1 MSLSIVRERP
11 SRRRAYG
18 INAPLFV
25 SAAGGEKVRALEWSH
40 LGVVLPEDV
49 LPPLDGGH
57 VHLALHLN
65 FQGYDI
71 AVPAK
76 AKLDHTE
83 DAPTPPG
90 AVRLEF
96 IDLPPRSAAL
106 IEHFVEDY
114 VRGRLVPAEDTL
126 VRIDAPAEPISTKP
140 DPPPPGTV
148 ERRSIRPYVMSA
160 FYLALGLATFAY
172 VAMIL
177 YANTVRLEVH
187 TAVVS
192 RPVEVVQMP
201 VDGMIAELDVE
212 RGDRVRAGAVIAR
225 VADPELLARREDA
238 RATLAEAERHVTL
251 AERRLEVERSRLDDY
266 RLVNETERREA
277 LVAVRAKREAYQ
289 AAVSRFEDVRALADK
304 GFTPHRVVEEAGAA
318 MALAKSRLEAA
329 QLVEERR
336 RRMEEVS
343 VRRHH
348 NGREF
353 VVDLDMLALELETAE
368 AQRDKMRDRLAA
380 LDGLRSRR
388 DVSAGPGGRVVAL
401 EAVKGQ
407 QLPRLSPLAV
417 VEEEVPAIVEAF
429 LSQDEVLEIG
439 LGDIATVFLPAT
451 KERFDARV
459 TTVDRTSE
467 FIDEQRAQ
475 YVWRGPKD
483 RSARVTLAPVNPV
496 VAERLG
502 SGLPATVL
510 FRRAKVSPVPDV
522 VRESVSNAARKLGWS
537 TAEPGAGE

>member
-25 SAAGGEKVRALEWSH
+25 SAAGGAKLRAHEWSH
-40 LGVVLPEDV
+40 LGVVLPEDA

-57 VHLALHLN
+57 VHLSLHLN

-76 AKLDHTE
+76 ARIDHTE

-90 AVRLEF
+90 CVRLEF
-96 IDLPPRSAAL
+96 VDLPPRSSAL

-114 VRGRLVPAEDTL
+114 VRGRIVPAEDTL

-187 TAVVS
+187 TAVVT

-201 VDGMIAELDVE
+201 VDGMIEEIAAEV
-212 RGDRVRAGAVIAR
+212 GDRVGAGDVVVR
-225 VADPELLARREDA
+225 VADPELIARREEA
-238 RATLAEAERHVTL
+238 RAALGEAERSVAI
-251 AERRLEVERSRLDDY
+251 AERRLEVENARLRDY

-277 LVAVRAKREAYQ
+277 TAAVRARREEFR
-289 AAVSRFEDVRALADK
+289 AAMARLADLRALADK
-304 GFTPHRVVEEAGAA
+304 GFTPQRNVKEAGAEL
-318 MALAKSRLEAA
+318 ALARSRLEAA

-343 VRRHH
+343 ARRHH

-353 VVDLDMLALELETAE
+353 VVDLDMLDLDLETALAE
-368 AQRDKMRDRLAA
+368 REKMRGRLAA
-380 LDGLRSRR
+380 LDALKVQREVTVG
-388 DVSAGPGGRVVAL
+388 AGGRVVAL
-401 EAVKGQ
+401 EAVVGQ
-407 QLPRLSPLAV
+407 RLVRLAPLVV
-417 VEEEVPAIVEAF
+417 VEEQVPALVEAY
-429 LSQDEVLEIG
+429 LNQDEVIEIG
-439 LGDIATVFLPAT
+439 LGDVATVFLPAT
-451 KERFDARV
+451 KERFEARV
-459 TTVDRTSE
+459 TSVDRTSE

-475 YVWRGPKD
+475 YIWRGPKD
-483 RSARVTLAPVNPV
+483 RSARVTLEPLNPV
-496 VAERLG
+496 VADRLG

-510 FRRAKVSPVPDV
+510 FRRAEVSPVPDV
-522 VRESVSNAARKLGWS
+522 VRESVGDAARKLGWGA
-537 TAEPGAGE
+537 AEPSTTP